1 MTRALL
7 LVDLQNDF
15 CPGGALAVAEGDDT
29 IAVANRLMPAFDLVF
44 ATQDLHPA
52 AHGSFASNHP
62 GRAPY
67 EVIDLAGLPQVLWP
81 AHCVEGTSGADLHPA
96 LDRARILATVPKGT
110 DPAIDSYSGFWDIG
124 RRKSTG
130 LAEFLRRHGVTDL
143 VVMGLATDYCVR
155 ATALDARAEGFAVT
169 LHRAGCR
176 AVELR
181 PGDADAALAEMA
193 AAGVILE

>member
-1 MTRALL
+1 MHR
-7 LVDLQNDF
+7 F
-15 CPGGALAVAEGDDT
+15 IGGHAAAAV
-29 IAVANRLMPAFDLVF
+29 
-44 ATQDLHPA
+44 
-52 AHGSFASNHP
+52 
-62 GRAPY
+62 
-67 EVIDLAGLPQVLWP
+67 
-81 AHCVEGTSGADLHPA
+81 GADGELLPRC
-96 LDRARILATVPKGT
+96 D
-110 DPAIDSYSGFWDIG
+110 
-124 RRKSTG
+124 
-130 LAEFLRRHGVTDL
+130 AELLRRHGVTDL